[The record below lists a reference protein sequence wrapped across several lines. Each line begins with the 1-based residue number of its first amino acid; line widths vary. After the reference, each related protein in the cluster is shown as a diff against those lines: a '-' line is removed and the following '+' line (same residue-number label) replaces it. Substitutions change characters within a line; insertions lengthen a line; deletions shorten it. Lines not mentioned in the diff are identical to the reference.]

1 MSDTPKRPAID
12 QLVASQRI
20 KAIEALSNAGLA
32 PDPITGAALFE
43 LGSDLLIRQGL
54 NPAALRARLEEIVL
68 RVQAATAST
77 VVH

>member
-1 MSDTPKRPAID
+1 MSDTPKRPALGE
-12 QLVASQRI
+12 LVASQRL
-20 KAIEALSNAGLA
+20 KAIEALSSAGLA

-68 RVQAATAST
+68 QARVAASST
-77 VVH
+77 RVH

>member
-1 MSDTPKRPAID
+1 MSDTPKRPALGE
-12 QLVASQRI
+12 LVASQRL

-68 RVQAATAST
+68 QARVAASST

>member
-1 MSDTPKRPAID
+1 MSDTSKLPAIAE
-12 QLVASQRI
+12 LVAGQRL

-54 NPAALRARLEEIVL
+54 DPAALRARLEEMVL
-68 RVQAATAST
+68 RVQAATSST
-77 VVH
+77 RVH

>member
-1 MSDTPKRPAID
+1 MSDTPKRPALGE
-12 QLVASQRI
+12 LVAGQRL

-68 RVQAATAST
+68 QARVAASST
-77 VVH
+77 RVH

>member
-1 MSDTPKRPAID
+1 MSDTPKRPALGE
-12 QLVASQRI
+12 LVASQRL

-68 RVQAATAST
+68 QARVAASST
-77 VVH
+77 RVH